1 MERVKLNVIEKES
14 INNLQFKC
22 SEVLPD
28 ITAQQQRQ
36 QDLFRG
42 MVLGNAYKNKVQ
54 IVFESLAGLN
64 VVTTTIWATTDKNVV
79 LKGGLLIPICSIM
92 KVIC

>member
-28 ITAQQQRQ
+28 LTAQQQRQ
-36 QDLFRG
+36 QDLYRG
-42 MVLGNAYKNKVQ
+42 MVLGNAYKSKVK

-79 LKGGLLIPICSIM
+79 LKGGLLIPICCIM
-92 KVIC
+92 KVVC